1 MSKNKN
7 TSLLKQPKFKVGE
20 VVVVAN
26 VTKSDKLNDPG
37 NLGWMTGMSSEIGKR
52 TTIMKVLPSFYM
64 PNECTYLCSNGYCWN
79 EHWLQKV
86 NSNLTNF
93 LNDIKS
99 Q

>member
-1 MSKNKN
+1 MKKNKN
-7 TSLLKQPKFKVGE
+7 TSLSKQPKFKVGE
-20 VVVVAN
+20 VVVAVN

-52 TTIMKVLPSFYM
+52 TTILRVLPASQV
-64 PNECTYLCSNGYCWN
+64 PNKFTYLCSNGYCWN
-79 EHWLQKV
+79 EHWLRRAD
-86 NSNLTNF
+86 SSLTNF